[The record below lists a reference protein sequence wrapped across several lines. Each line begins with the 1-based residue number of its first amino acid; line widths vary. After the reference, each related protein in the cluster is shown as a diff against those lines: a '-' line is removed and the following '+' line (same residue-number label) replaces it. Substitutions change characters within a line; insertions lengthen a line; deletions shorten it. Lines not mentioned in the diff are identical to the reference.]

1 MEECDIEWVDEKE
14 WTGLIW
20 AVINNHQDIV
30 RLILGKAEKIKMEK
44 AILLSENQAIKDE
57 KEKEKAEEELKKE
70 KDEND
75 FSDVFKKPLNPAN
88 FGKYN
93 PLHWSAYKGNVL
105 ITSILIKAGYKPID
119 IDNYGNTAL
128 HQAAA
133 SNNFDLFKLFMGL
146 GIDIEVKNARNHMP
160 LDLTSSKEIK
170 DLIFKSLEIKNC
182 QLCNKQFDFF
192 TKRCFCYI
200 NYETVCKTCCQQEYY
215 FESLDSENKEI
226 LECRCIKCYKEIV
239 DAEENLRVAIRSN
252 NLDEILKAVNVVKIN
267 HIKICP
273 KLKENAEFEIDR
285 LEREKK
291 IFIHLDN
298 LKVVDNH
305 KTIEKSVYLLDEML
319 RNAKQ
324 NNIPLD
330 LSVVERAEFHKKR
343 LLSEK
348 ELRKALIVFNVDNS
362 SLENLNVL
370 TEKTYIAKE
379 YNVEAKYT
387 EIGEDIIK
395 KMKLNLGAKEV
406 LDLLSEYPTREYPK
420 PEDNDPKKKSKFF
433 FSEFIYYVIFFINKI
448 FPYFI

>member
-1 MEECDIEWVDEKE
+1 M
-14 WTGLIW
+14 
-20 AVINNHQDIV
+20 
-30 RLILGKAEKIKMEK
+30 EKIKMEK
-44 AILLSENQAIKDE
+44 AILLSENQALKIE
-57 KEKEKAEEELKKE
+57 KEKEKDEEEKKKE
-70 KDEND
+70 KDKDKDEND
-75 FSDVFKKPLNPAN
+75 LSDVFKKPLNPAN

-160 LDLTSSKEIK
+160 LDLTSNKEIK

-200 NYETVCKTCCQQEYY
+200 NYETVCKSCCQQEYY
-215 FESLDSENKEI
+215 YEALESDNKEI

-239 DAEENLRVAIRSN
+239 DAENNVRTSIKSN
-252 NLDEILKAVNVVKIN
+252 NLEEILKAVNFVKLN
-267 HIKICP
+267 KIKICP
-273 KLKENAEFEIDR
+273 KLKQNAEFEIDR

-291 IFIHLDN
+291 IYIHLDN

-319 RNAKQ
+319 RDAKERD
-324 NNIPLD
+324 IPLD
-330 LSVVERAEFHKKR
+330 LSVVEKAEFQKKR
-343 LLSEK
+343 LLAEK
-348 ELRKALIVFNVDNS
+348 ELRKALMVFNVDNS
-362 SLENLNVL
+362 SIDNLNIL
-370 TEKTYIAKE
+370 TEKTNTAIE
-379 YNVEAKYT
+379 YNVEQKYT
-387 EIGEDIIK
+387 ETGEDIMK
-395 KMKLNLGAKEV
+395 KMQLNIGAKDV
-406 LDLLSEYPTREYPK
+406 LDLLTDYPIREYPK

-433 FSEFIYYVIFFINKI
+433 LLLFF
-448 FPYFI
+448 F

>member
-1 MEECDIEWVDEKE
+1 M
-14 WTGLIW
+14 
-20 AVINNHQDIV
+20 
-30 RLILGKAEKIKMEK
+30 EKIKMEK
-44 AILLSENQAIKDE
+44 AILLSENQALEREKE
-57 KEKEKAEEELKKE
+57 RAEEEKKKEKELEKE

-200 NYETVCKTCCQQEYY
+200 NYETVCKSCCQQEYY
-215 FESLDSENKEI
+215 YEKLESDNKEI

-239 DAEENLRVAIRSN
+239 DAENNLRTAIKSN
-252 NLDEILKAVNVVKIN
+252 NLDEILKAVNIVKIN
-267 HIKICP
+267 KIKICP
-273 KLKENAEFEIDR
+273 KLEQNAEFEIDR

-291 IFIHLDN
+291 IYNHLDN
-298 LKVVDNH
+298 LKVVENH

-319 RNAKQ
+319 RNAKE
-324 NNIPLD
+324 NDVPLD
-330 LSVVERAEFHKKR
+330 SSVVEKAEFQKKR
-343 LLSEK
+343 LLAEK
-348 ELRKALIVFNVDNS
+348 ELRKALLVFNVDNS
-362 SLENLNVL
+362 STENLNIL
-370 TEKTYIAKE
+370 TEKTNTAIE
-379 YNVEAKYT
+379 YNVEVKYT
-387 EIGEDIIK
+387 EIGEDIMK
-395 KMKLNLGAKEV
+395 KMQLNIGAKDV
-406 LDLLSEYPTREYPK
+406 LDLLTEYPIREYPV
-420 PEDNDPKKKSKFF
+420 EENDPKKKSNF
-433 FSEFIYYVIFFINKI
+433 
-448 FPYFI
+448 